1 MDSTDYTTESTEN
14 SYSSL
19 SEESVDH
26 FPCQLFARCQLTPIP
41 LSDFSIP
48 PPKTQKMRRQ
58 QQKQPS
64 VLPSAF
70 TNKSVRN
77 WEETSQRAGKSWNP
91 PAPHQG
97 YNNRQRAEANKNYQ
111 CYQRKKEAQKES
123 VAEFASTF
131 KDKKKEQTQ
140 NVAES
145 RHFSPQKLG
154 VLNMCFILKEVGF
167 IF

>member
-14 SYSSL
+14 SYSSP

-26 FPCQLFARCQLTPIP
+26 FPCQLFAHCQLTPIP

-70 TNKSVRN
+70 TNKSVFGVGRKRRREQGN
-77 WEETSQRAGKSWNP
+77 HGIPQPPTKDIITDKEQKQTKTTSATKAKKEAQKETTSATK
-91 PAPHQG
+91 A
-97 YNNRQRAEANKNYQ
+97 
-111 CYQRKKEAQKES
+111 KKEAQKES
-123 VAEFASTF
+123 VVEFASTF
-131 KDKKKEQTQ
+131 KDKKKEQKQ
-140 NVAES
+140 NVK
-145 RHFSPQKLG
+145 R
-154 VLNMCFILKEVGF
+154 CRIC
-167 IF
+167 